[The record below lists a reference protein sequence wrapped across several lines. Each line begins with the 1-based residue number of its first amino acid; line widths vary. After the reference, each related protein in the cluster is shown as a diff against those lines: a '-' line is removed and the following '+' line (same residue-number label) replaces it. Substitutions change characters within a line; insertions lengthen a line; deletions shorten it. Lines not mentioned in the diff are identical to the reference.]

1 MMIIQNVGNEILLE
15 QLEQTI
21 VGVQN
26 FEPLLLQLQ
35 PFTKLNPKFYKM
47 DIH

>member
-15 QLEQTI
+15 QLKQTN

-26 FEPLLLQLQ
+26 FEPLHL
-35 PFTKLNPKFYKM
+35 KKNILNF
-47 DIH
+47 DISKTDIDL

>member
-26 FEPLLLQLQ
+26 FEPLLQLQ

>member
-26 FEPLLLQLQ
+26 FEPLLLQ